1 MRDAFI
7 EELTVLAREDESI
20 FLVIGDLGYGVIDEF
35 AKEFPQRFL
44 NSGITE
50 QSMMSLAAGIAASG
64 FKVFVYSIAN
74 FPTFRCLEQ
83 IRNDVA
89 YHHQNVTIVS
99 VGAGL
104 GYGTLGYT
112 HHAIEDISALRS
124 IPKMTV
130 MSPSDPKQTKLL
142 TRLATQ
148 IDGPKYLRLGKNG
161 EQNVGSDSST
171 SNPYWRILSEGDSD
185 LLILTTGAII
195 EEVMDTLPILS
206 KKKIKPT
213 ICSVEVIKP
222 FPKDLLQ
229 TISKFNN
236 VVSVEEHTVVG
247 GFGSAMLE
255 QLSLHQLR
263 PRTLIIG
270 LSEETVGQFNGSQ
283 TYLRSV
289 NGLSSEKLANTF
301 LGFLK

>member
-50 QSMMSLAAGIAASG
+50 QSMMSMAAGIAASG
-64 FKVFVYSIAN
+64 YKVFVYSIAN

-89 YHHQNVTIVS
+89 YHQQNVTIVS

-124 IPKMTV
+124 IPGMKV
-130 MSPSDPKQTKLL
+130 LSPSDPKQTKLL

-148 IDGPKYLRLGKNG
+148 LDGPKYLRLGKNG
-161 EQNVGSDSST
+161 ELNVGPDSI
-171 SNPYWRILSEGDSD
+171 NPAPYWRMLNEGNSDLIILS
-185 LLILTTGAII
+185 TGAII
-195 EEVMDTLPILS
+195 EEVVNTLPTLS
-206 KKKIKPT
+206 DNKVQPT

-222 FPKDLLQ
+222 FPEDLIQLIGNFSNV
-229 TISKFNN
+229 ISI
-236 VVSVEEHTVVG
+236 EEHTVVG
-247 GFGSAMLE
+247 GFGSAVLE
-255 QLSLHQLR
+255 QLSIHQLR
-263 PRTLIIG
+263 PRTKIIG
-270 LSEETVGQFNGSQ
+270 LSELTVGQFNGSQ

-289 NGLSSEKLANTF
+289 NGLTAEKLSNDILAF
-301 LGFLK
+301 MK